1 MSLWPTPRTYAETDA
16 GDRYGKRLHL
26 PKSELA
32 SFEVPNRGFEVKDW
46 PLRNRLAVWTT
57 FLLTVML
64 IIFGVGSGWFIYQ
77 EQLEGF
83 REMRGHPT
91 SAIII
96 RKEAA
101 ELIVDL
107 ARAYLTA
114 QSYSAPVPVSKR
126 VGQSSSW
133 C

>member
-96 RKEAA
+96 R
-101 ELIVDL
+101 
-107 ARAYLTA
+107 
-114 QSYSAPVPVSKR
+114 VSLSPRSPRRCDPPMVRFGPMTGNGTENRRESQKD
-126 VGQSSSW
+126 
-133 C
+133 